1 MSDLMKVG
9 SDFGATG
16 TFKPLTATTSGAQ
29 RVADAHGR
37 FFDASFSGRL
47 FAGGAGLTAINNAT
61 FTIATLGNTA
71 TPIIGLWNPS
81 SSNVNASILQAT
93 LATIMTA
100 LQATGPGGYQW
111 AVSTNNPALT
121 LGSLGF
127 NRKTLTQAGGYCKV
141 LAGVALTGL
150 TNNPALTLGSL
161 GFNRKTLTQAGGYC
175 KVLAGVALTGLT
187 NNLVAMCGSALGGG
201 SSYNAALLGT
211 AAGFQTQQVT
221 SVENLDGSII
231 VPPGGIIAL
240 LATTTPVA
248 HSVVPGLLWEE
259 LPLYF

>member
-150 TNNPALTLGSL
+150 TNN
-161 GFNRKTLTQAGGYC
+161 
-175 KVLAGVALTGLT
+175 
-187 NNLVAMCGSALGGG
+187 LVAMCGSALGGG